1 MLFSATQTAKVTDLA
16 RVLLKK
22 DVDVHGNRDILI
34 ADGLEQDQVICDSD
48 RKFLLFL
55 TFLRKDMKR
64 KVIVLLSNYN
74 SVEYHAELFKYD
86 VSILPLHASL
96 LV

>member
-22 DVDVHGNRDILI
+22 DVDVHEDRDALT
-34 ADGLEQDQVICDSD
+34 ADGLEQGQVVCDSD

-64 KVIVLLSNYN
+64 KVIVLLSNCN

-86 VSILPLHASL
+86 IPILSLHASL